1 MIPVRSLIPLDPPH
15 VQAVIIWGVLTALG
29 FLLLLACIFAS
40 MVLAVLDS
48 LPEAGT
54 CCAWR
59 CLTAG
64 RVGPVVDEGGGGYPA
79 SSRPSK
85 VMQPAGHYPP
95 PAQQMQ
101 QQQYY

>member
-1 MIPVRSLIPLDPPH
+1 MIQSLILLNCPH
-15 VQAVIIWGVLTALG
+15 MQAVIIWGVLTALG
-29 FLLLLACIFAS
+29 FLLLLACIFAT

-54 CCAWR
+54 CCTWR

-64 RVGPVVDEGGGGYPA
+64 RVGPVADEGGGGHP
-79 SSRPSK
+79 SSGPSK
-85 VMQPAGHYPP
+85 AMQPGHYPP
-95 PAQQMQ
+95 PAQRMQQ